1 MSNLS
6 AALNSLSS
14 TTVVDFYMRM
24 RPEADDRERAMVSK
38 SSTVMWALV
47 LFAIAVY
54 AVTVGG
60 KGHVVE
66 IGLSIASVAYGC
78 LLGVFLLGTLTKFA
92 TQTGA
97 TIGMVVGFVLN
108 VWLWQGKFPVQVG
121 GIVIPHIA
129 FTWYVLI
136 GAAVTFGVGSL
147 ASLVFGKQSVRRVAV
162 VVALLCV
169 VRVGAAQAGAGV
181 WCGVDADE

>member
-1 MSNLS
+1 MLIVEQ
-6 AALNSLSS
+6 
-14 TTVVDFYMRM
+14 VVDRDVG
-24 RPEADDRERAMVSK
+24 AGAVCDCG
-38 SSTVMWALV
+38 
-47 LFAIAVY
+47 VY

-108 VWLWQGKFPVQVG
+108 VWLWQGAFPVHVG
-121 GIVIPHIA
+121 RDYDSAYCVD
-129 FTWYVLI
+129 
-136 GAAVTFGVGSL
+136 
-147 ASLVFGKQSVRRVAV
+147 LV
-162 VVALLCV
+162 CV
-169 VRVGAAQAGAGV
+169 DWRGG
-181 WCGVDADE
+181 